1 MYLNML
7 NEDEKSA
14 FYSLAHALAAS
25 HEGISE
31 AEHHVLNSALQEM
44 GIPKPPQLLGIKE
57 ACSAFLSNASKKV
70 ALLELLLI
78 ALVDE
83 DFADDE
89 ETMVSEM
96 VDYFG
101 FDASKIDRAASWAES
116 ILAGHRS
123 GLRFIQS

>member
-7 NEDEKSA
+7 KHEEKSA
-14 FYSLAHALAAS
+14 FYSLAHALAVS

-31 AEHHVLNSALQEM
+31 AEHNVLNSTLQEM
-44 GIPKPPQLLGIKE
+44 GISKPAQLLDVKE
-57 ACSAFLSNASKKV
+57 ACTVFVSNASKRI

-78 ALVDE
+78 ALVDD

-89 ETMVSEM
+89 ETMVSKI

-101 FDASKIDRAASWAES
+101 FDASNIDRAASWAES

-123 GLRFIQS
+123 GLRFIQG